1 MHFSLHSAFFFSVHG
16 KQEEFSLYNQPTAIL
31 RAGDCLPFLKENV
44 SSIGN
49 IYMECVLP
57 QTLNGPHGG
66 VVTTMVLGTAPTN
79 IEQFSYNNTNFL
91 SCMTLDVENLHVS
104 VHHKK

>member
-1 MHFSLHSAFFFSVHG
+1 MLFSLHSAFFFSLHG
-16 KQEEFSLYNQPTAIL
+16 KQEELILYNLPTTIL
-31 RAGDCLPFLKENV
+31 RAGDCLLFLKENV
-44 SSIGN
+44 SSIRN

-66 VVTTMVLGTAPTN
+66 VATTMGLGTSPTN
-79 IEQFSYNNTNFL
+79 TEQFSYNNMNFL

-104 VHHKK
+104 VHHKN